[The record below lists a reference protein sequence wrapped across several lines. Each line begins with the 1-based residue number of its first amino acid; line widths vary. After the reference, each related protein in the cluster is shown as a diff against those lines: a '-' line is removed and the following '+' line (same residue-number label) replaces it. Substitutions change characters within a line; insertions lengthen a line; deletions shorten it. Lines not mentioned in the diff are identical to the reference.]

1 MTRFLRPEC
10 RIRHRQLYHFSF
22 CKRRLLDM
30 QVGVGIVHPAT
41 AVRDLG
47 VLLDSDLTN
56 HISNVTSIC
65 FCQLRRLH
73 QVSHLVRLEVTAQR
87 VSSFML
93 SRPDYCNSVL
103 HRHTLTS
110 AQSRRTTQTVRPRH
124 TVAEAATLAAH

>member
-1 MTRFLRPEC
+1 
-10 RIRHRQLYHFSF
+10 
-22 CKRRLLDM
+22 M

-103 HRHTLTS
+103 HRHTHWHVLK
-110 AQSRRTTQTVRPRH
+110 AAARLRPFDH
-124 TVAEAATLAAH
+124 VTPSPKQLH